1 MTRKFQIIIDTM
13 DEEKIACLV
22 SEIGVLNPKENISLI
37 VPKGVSRI
45 YESSYSLLSKIWG
58 STNPMVEVSEE
69 KLQELKNGEGSI
81 KIIED
86 FPNALYIL
94 DVSKEVAEKISKSYG
109 VLCVTW
115 DELPKT
121 IECLEQIKY
130 YHTHYKDNTKWC
142 DIVGDK
148 DRNTNIYSN
157 SLLLVDPYFFSGFR
171 SKSDS
176 IIKIIKGLLDLIDC
190 FVDNSFGSNYNVWI
204 IYDLLALLP
213 TDKKNQIKSKKNKLD
228 KEQQKELNEMNSNI
242 EKEIKNQIKNYNIKC
257 IPISSSQ
264 CGDLFHD
271 RKVFS
276 PYFQIT
282 ATHYLNNLKNDQEV
296 FCIFPFHGVRR
307 GAPEE
312 AIPLV
317 QSNVALED
325 IRCLLSDNGIK
336 EVDLP
341 LFKDICRIDNPIVEI
356 NKVEGKFAHANFQG
370 REYKISNDGND
381 SEKLEQGDRIQ
392 ITSSRWDDK
401 KPKPNC
407 RFAYFSE
414 IKLVSRRSNKEDH
427 NPN

>member
-1 MTRKFQIIIDTM
+1 MSMTRKFQIIIDTM

-22 SEIGVLNPKENISLI
+22 SEIDVLHPKKNISLI

-45 YESSYSLLSKIWG
+45 YESSYSLLSKIWDC
-58 STNPMVEVSEE
+58 TNPMVEVSEE
-69 KLQELKNGEGSI
+69 KLQELKNGEESI

-94 DVSKEVAEKISKSYG
+94 DVAKEVAEKISKSYG

-121 IECLEQIKY
+121 IEYLEQIKY

-148 DRNTNIYSN
+148 DRNTNICSN
-157 SLLLVDPYFFSGFR
+157 SLLIVDKYFFSRF
-171 SKSDS
+171 SEKSDR
-176 IIKIIKGLLDLIDC
+176 IIEGLLDLIEC

-204 IYDLLALLP
+204 IYDPLESLP
-213 TDKKNQIKSKKNKLD
+213 QDEKKQIKYKKKKLD
-228 KEQQKELNEMNSNI
+228 KEKQKELNEMNSTI
-242 EKEIKNQIKNYNIKC
+242 EKEIKNQIKNNNIKC

-307 GAPEE
+307 GAPKD
-312 AIPLV
+312 ATPLV

-356 NKVEGKFAHANFQG
+356 NEVKGKFAKADFQG
-370 REYKISNDGND
+370 REYKILNDGND
-381 SEKLEQGDRIQ
+381 SEKLGLGYRVKI
-392 ITSSRWDDK
+392 IFSKWDDNN
-401 KPKPNC
+401 PKTEC
-407 RFAYFSE
+407 RFVNNTDW
-414 IKLVSRRSNKEDH
+414 ILVSRP
-427 NPN
+427 PNR

>member
-13 DEEKIACLV
+13 DEEKIACLT
-22 SEIGVLNPKENISLI
+22 SEIGDLNLVNNISLI
-37 VPKGVSRI
+37 VPKGVGQIYKSRR
-45 YESSYSLLSKIWG
+45 SLLSEIWK

-94 DVSKEVAEKISKSYG
+94 DVAKEVAEKISKSYG

-121 IECLEQIKY
+121 IEYLEQIKY

-148 DRNTNIYSN
+148 DRNTNICSN
-157 SLLLVDPYFFSGFR
+157 SLLIVDKYFFSRFSER
-171 SKSDS
+171 SDR
-176 IIKIIKGLLDLIDC
+176 IIEGLLDLIEC

-204 IYDLLALLP
+204 IYDPLESLP
-213 TDKKNQIKSKKNKLD
+213 QDEKKQIKYKKKKLD
-228 KEQQKELNEMNSNI
+228 KEKQKELNEMNSTI

-307 GAPEE
+307 GAPKE

-356 NKVEGKFAHANFQG
+356 NEVEGKFAKADFQG
-370 REYKISNDGND
+370 REYRILNDGND

-401 KPKPNC
+401 TPKSNR
-407 RFAYFSE
+407 RFAYPSE
-414 IKLVSRRSNKEDH
+414 IKLVYRRSNKEDH
-427 NPN
+427 NPY

>member
-1 MTRKFQIIIDTM
+1 MTRIFQIIIDTI
-13 DEEKIACLV
+13 DEEKIACLT
-22 SEIGVLNPKENISLI
+22 SEIGDLNLVNNISLI
-37 VPKGVSRI
+37 VPKGVGQIYKSRR
-45 YESSYSLLSKIWG
+45 SLLSEIWK
-58 STNPMVEVSEE
+58 STNPMEEVSEE

-94 DVSKEVAEKISKSYG
+94 DVAKEHAEKISKMYG

-121 IECLEQIKY
+121 IEYLEQIKY

-148 DRNTNIYSN
+148 DRNTNICSN
-157 SLLLVDPYFFSGFR
+157 SLLIVDKYFFSRF
-171 SKSDS
+171 SKESDN
-176 IIKIIKGLLDLIDC
+176 IIEGLLDLIEC

-204 IYDLLALLP
+204 IYDPLESLP
-213 TDKKNQIKSKKNKLD
+213 QDEKKQIIDHKNNVLNEQNANIEETIKNK
-228 KEQQKELNEMNSNI
+228 
-242 EKEIKNQIKNYNIKC
+242 IKNYNIKC

-296 FCIFPFHGVRR
+296 FCIFPFHGFRR
-307 GAPEE
+307 GAPKD
-312 AIPLV
+312 ATPLV

-341 LFKDICRIDNPIVEI
+341 LFKDICSIDNPIVKI
-356 NKVEGKFAHANFQG
+356 NKVEGKFAHAKFQG
-370 REYKISNDGND
+370 RKYKILNDGND

-401 KPKPNC
+401 TPKSNC
-407 RFAYFSE
+407 RFAYSSE
-414 IKLVSRRSNKEDH
+414 IKLVYRRSNKEDH
-427 NPN
+427 NPY